1 MAAFDKAQDTFVR
14 QSPTFRAAADS
25 YVKHG
30 GQARY
35 LKPIVEYFGN
45 KPIAEIVPWDIKQMA
60 MAIYPEP
67 NYQNS
72 TRNRQALTPAR
83 AVMMHA
89 YERGWCNL
97 IRLTRFKVQPKRR
110 KTPASHGWMQV
121 FMRQCERDG
130 LQHLA
135 AIVLFMSQTGARIS
149 EAVRLQWREVDLNGR
164 TAILLKTKTT
174 TNSVR
179 HITDEMVSRM
189 RSLSA
194 AKNPEDRVFR
204 YTSRHSVSERIGA
217 VCERAGISYKSPMMC
232 GRHAFATN
240 AISSGVDI
248 KTAMEAGDWKSST
261 VFLETYVHTRNAG
274 RSVADRFN
282 SLNYEAD
289 F

>member
-1 MAAFDKAQDTFVR
+1 MAAFPKAQDTSSR
-14 QSPTFRAAADS
+14 QSPTFQFAAES
-25 YVKHG
+25 YVEHG
-30 GQARY
+30 GEARY
-35 LKPIVEYFGN
+35 LKPIVEFFGD
-45 KPIAEIVPWDIKQMA
+45 KPIADIVPWDVKQMA

-67 NYQNS
+67 DYQNS

-89 YERGWCNL
+89 YERGWCQL
-97 IRLTRFKVQPKRR
+97 IRLKRFKMPERKR

-121 FMRQCERDG
+121 FIRQCERDG
-130 LQHLA
+130 LHHLA
-135 AIVLFMSQTGARIS
+135 ALVLFMSQTGARIS
-149 EAVRLQWREVDLNGR
+149 EAIRVEWRDVDLNGR

-179 HITDEMVSRM
+179 HLTDEMVSRM
-189 RSLSA
+189 RFLSA
-194 AKNPEDRVFR
+194 AKSPDDRVFR
-204 YTSRHSVSERIGA
+204 YTSRHSVNERIIA
-217 VCERAGISYKSPMMC
+217 VCLRAGISYKSPMMC

-274 RSVADRFN
+274 RTVADRFN
-282 SLNYEAD
+282 LLSFDAD
-289 F
+289 L